1 MTSNNIENVNKTKKI
16 AILFLLILLFL
27 IILVFSIAN
36 TMTKDR
42 RMPSLQITKKEL
54 AVRGDIVSSDNFKIA
69 SSKKLYKA
77 SIDTRFLDLN
87 KKELFLKL
95 FSIYSNI
102 SYNKLKRKVDES
114 IKDHPGYLVLSY
126 NVDSRTAKNLK
137 ELGFKLRRL
146 KVFKAKEIAG
156 GRILQGLNIIESGEK
171 RIYSYNNTLTPVV
184 GYIRKFESENGKTKV
199 KGIKGLERK
208 YDALLN
214 NTEDGILKGNR
225 DVLSYIS
232 FDKNSIIKKR
242 EDGAKL
248 VLNIPLKLQKNIEMI
263 LDKYK
268 EKLSA
273 QEIIV
278 SVMDSKTG
286 KILSLASSN
295 RFNPESI
302 RQEDIPSLNVS
313 AIEYQ
318 FEPGSVIKPI
328 AMALALDKNRVKK
341 DEIFFAYNDNGKPN
355 NKGEFRRGRYKI
367 DRFYIKDD
375 HQFSKH
381 YLTIDDI
388 IMYSSNIG
396 LLQIIQRLKGAEIY
410 EGYKRFGFTRKTGI
424 DLPYEKVGEIP
435 PIYKLAAGE
444 DKNQDNVFKAT
455 ISYGQGMTSTF
466 MQVLKAYSVFNNHG
480 YSVTPR
486 IVSYLQMDNKKY
498 KPEEIHKEK
507 VISDSAANKL
517 KNILIK
523 TVKYGTGKAA
533 YMDNLIIGGKTGT
546 ANIPRGGK
554 YLKEYISSFFGF
566 VNDEKEN
573 SYTIGVT
580 VIKPNSTGRYWYYYY
595 ASQSAVPIFKEIV
608 KNLVS
613 LNYLTPKKDIISNK
627 N

>member
-54 AVRGDIVSSDNFKIA
+54 AVRGNIVSSDNFKIA

-95 FSIYSNI
+95 FSIYSDI
-102 SYNKLKRKVDES
+102 PYNKVKRKVDES
-114 IKDHPGYLVLSY
+114 INDHPGYLVLSY
-126 NVDSRTAKNLK
+126 NVDARTAKNLK

-146 KVFKAKEIAG
+146 KVFKAREIGG
-156 GRILQGLNIIESGEK
+156 GRVLQGLNIIESGEK

-199 KGIKGLERK
+199 KGIKGLEKK
-208 YDALLN
+208 YNALLN
-214 NTEDGILKGNR
+214 KTEDGILEGNR

-263 LDKYK
+263 LDNYK

-278 SVMDSKTG
+278 SVMNSKTG

-302 RQEDIPSLNVS
+302 KQEDIPSLNVS

-318 FEPGSVIKPI
+318 FEPGSVVKPI
-328 AMALALDKNRVKK
+328 AMALVIDKKRVKR
-341 DEIFFAYNDNGKPN
+341 DELFFAYNDNGRPN
-355 NKGEFRRGRYKI
+355 SKGEYRRGRYKI

-375 HQFSKH
+375 HQFKKH
-381 YLTIDDI
+381 YLTLDDI

-444 DKNQDNVFKAT
+444 DKKQDNVFKAT
-455 ISYGQGMTSTF
+455 VSYGQGMTATF
-466 MQVLKAYSVFNNHG
+466 MQLLKAYSVFNNNG
-480 YSVTPR
+480 YSVTPK
-486 IVSYLQMDNKKY
+486 IVSYLQMDNKRY

-507 VISDSAANKL
+507 VISTIAAKQL
-517 KNILIK
+517 KRMLVK

-533 YMDNLIIGGKTGT
+533 DMDELEIGGKTGT
-546 ANIPRGGK
+546 ANIARGGN
-554 YLKEYISSFFGF
+554 YQKEYISSFFGF
-566 VNDEKEN
+566 ANDKKDN

-580 VIKPNSTGRYWYYYY
+580 VIKPNSTGKHWYYYY
-595 ASQSAVPIFKEIV
+595 ASQSAVPIFREIV
-608 KNLVS
+608 KNLIS